1 MLAELSKS
9 IVGRQI
15 KKDRIKEEDRAL
27 YEYAYEL
34 LLNQTINILIA
45 VLTAVLFRDP
55 VTVLLFLVSYMPL
68 RSYCGG
74 YHADT
79 NMGCTIVSTLLI
91 IMVCCVMNYVKSG
104 WILSYYPIAFAVSA
118 AVIIWCAPVADMHKP
133 LDGAE
138 TACYRKRSRIVCG
151 IEILFAMVLY
161 FAKIRYGLVVAVSHL
176 ILAFMLFLGILKN
189 RKRHVV

>member
-15 KKDRIKEEDRAL
+15 KKDRIREEERAL

-45 VLTAVLFRDP
+45 VLIAVLFRDP

-91 IMVCCVMNYVKSG
+91 IMVCCIMNDIKGG
-104 WILSYYPIAFAVSA
+104 WVLSYYPIAFALSA
-118 AVIIWCAPVADMHKP
+118 AVIIWCAPIADMHKP

-138 TACYRKRSRIVCG
+138 TTCYRKRSRIVCG

-161 FAKIRYGLVVAVSHL
+161 FAKIRYGLVIAVSHL
-176 ILAFMLFLGILKN
+176 ILALMLFLGILKN

>member
-15 KKDRIKEEDRAL
+15 KKDRIREEERAL

-45 VLTAVLFRDP
+45 ILIAVLFRDP

-91 IMVCCVMNYVKSG
+91 IMVCYIMNDIKGG
-104 WILSYYPIAFAVSA
+104 WVLSYYPIAFALSA
-118 AVIIWCAPVADMHKP
+118 AVIIWCAPIADLHKP

-161 FAKIRYGLVVAVSHL
+161 FAKIRYGLVIAVSHL
-176 ILAFMLFLGILKN
+176 ILALMLFLGILKN